1 MRTIKVD
8 NAVFHDHDASV
19 TAYESATDERWAFV
33 IRVASETP
41 AFVVITGGRQGIF
54 VAELG
59 SPYESDSDQ
68 DAISEAI
75 RIRVGN

>member
-1 MRTIKVD
+1 
-8 NAVFHDHDASV
+8 
-19 TAYESATDERWAFV
+19 
-33 IRVASETP
+33 
-41 AFVVITGGRQGIF
+41 VVITGGRQGIF